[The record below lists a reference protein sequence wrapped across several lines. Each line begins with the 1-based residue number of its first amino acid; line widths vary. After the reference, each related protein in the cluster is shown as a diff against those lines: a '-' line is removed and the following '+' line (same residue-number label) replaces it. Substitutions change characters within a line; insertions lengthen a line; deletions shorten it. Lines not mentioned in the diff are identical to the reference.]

1 MAKAKEFKFRVSD
14 APGKL
19 GEITSA
25 LAAKKVNLRAINAWV
40 EGTEGVI
47 RLVADKPAAAKKVL
61 GALGLMTE
69 EKEVLELEL
78 ADKPGTLAAVTSKI
92 GKAGINISHIM
103 IGTAP
108 ARKCTVFVGV
118 PDVKA
123 AQKAAR

>member
-1 MAKAKEFKFRVSD
+1 MAKAKEFKFRVPD

-47 RLVADKPAAAKKVL
+47 RLIADKPAAAKKVL
-61 GALGLMTE
+61 GGLGLMTE
-69 EKEVLELEL
+69 EKDVLELEL
-78 ADKPGTLAAVTSKI
+78 ADKPGTLAAATSKI
-92 GKAGINISHIM
+92 GKAGINISHVM

-108 ARKCTVFVGV
+108 ARKCTVFLGV
-118 PDVKA
+118 ADVKA

>member
-1 MAKAKEFKFRVSD
+1 MAKAKEMKFRVTD

-19 GEITSA
+19 GEISSA

-61 GALGLMTE
+61 AGLGLQVE
-69 EKEVLELEL
+69 EKDVLELVL
-78 ADKPGTLAAVTSKI
+78 PDKPGTLADVTTKL
-92 GKAGINISHIM
+92 GEAGISIGHVM

-108 ARKCTVFVGV
+108 ARKCTVFLGV
-118 PDVKA
+118 PDLKA
-123 AQKAAR
+123 AAKAAR

>member
-1 MAKAKEFKFRVSD
+1 MAKAKEFKFRVPD

-19 GEITSA
+19 GEIAAA

-47 RLVADKPAAAKKVL
+47 RLVADKPAAAKKAL
-61 GALGLMTE
+61 GAAGYMAE
-69 EKEVLELEL
+69 EKEVLELVL
-78 ADKPGTLAAVTSKI
+78 PDKPGALAEVATKL
-92 GKAGINISHIM
+92 GKAGINIGHVM

-118 PDVKA
+118 ADLKA